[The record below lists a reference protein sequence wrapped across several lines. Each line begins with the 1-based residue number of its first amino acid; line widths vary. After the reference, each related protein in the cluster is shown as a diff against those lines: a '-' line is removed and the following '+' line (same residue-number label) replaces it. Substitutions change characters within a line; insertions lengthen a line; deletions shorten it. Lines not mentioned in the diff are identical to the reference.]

1 MRVKDLI
8 SKKLIRDIAGEHDV
22 DAIIIFVDNQPGE
35 WIALDDIPDVD
46 EEKFAEDIEETT
58 GFYTLRVTRI
68 EEGGEP
74 VETTLPKT
82 KTIQF
87 EGIIAEVISGL
98 IKQKLVKQNDKL
110 LVITD
115 DSTTQR
121 YNKAILV
128 MDVDKT
134 LYRIGKFKLAD
145 KMASE
150 TIIEKVIQLA
160 QELGR
165 EGREGKQV
173 GTLFIIGDPEELEP
187 YTKQLIMNPFKGYE
201 KNFLNI
207 VHNQTLDETLKNFAQ
222 LDGAFI
228 IDNEGH
234 VLSAGTYLDVDTTDI
249 KPFAGWGTKHL
260 AATAITKVTSA
271 IAILVSESGGGV
283 KVFKNGRLVLK
294 LR

>member
-22 DAIIIFVDNQPGE
+22 DAIIILVDNQPGE

>member
-68 EEGGEP
+68 EESGEP